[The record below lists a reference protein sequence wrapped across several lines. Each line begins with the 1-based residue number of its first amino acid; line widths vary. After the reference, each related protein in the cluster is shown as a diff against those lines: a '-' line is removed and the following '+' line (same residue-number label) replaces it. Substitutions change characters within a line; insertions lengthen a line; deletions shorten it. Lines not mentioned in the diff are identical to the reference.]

1 MVLKN
6 YIKTM
11 KTINNYISER
21 LHLTKN
27 LAANAK
33 YQTEYKYKPTS
44 RKELIKNIIDEY
56 KEQKKDVID
65 NRDLELDL
73 TMIDTSEIDDMS
85 YVFQYYP
92 TKTID
97 LSTWDVSHVKDMEN
111 MFAQCKNLTDV
122 YGLDKWKT
130 DSLTNIYQMF
140 TGAKQLKNIGDIS
153 SWNFKKI
160 KYMAMAFYGC
170 ENLEDIGDLDNITL
184 CDGADTEFMFG
195 GCKKLYDKLP
205 KWYKQYK

>member
-1 MVLKN
+1 
-6 YIKTM
+6 M
-11 KTINNYISER
+11 KAINNYINEK

-65 NRDLELDL
+65 IQDIELNL

-85 YVFQYYP
+85 YLFQYYP
-92 TKTID
+92 VKTID
-97 LSTWDVSHVKDMEN
+97 VSTWDVSRVKTMEN
-111 MFAQCKNLTDV
+111 MFAQCKYLTDI

-130 DSLTNIYQMF
+130 DSLTNI
-140 TGAKQLKNIGDIS
+140 
-153 SWNFKKI
+153 
-160 KYMAMAFYGC
+160 
-170 ENLEDIGDLDNITL
+170 
-184 CDGADTEFMFG
+184 
-195 GCKKLYDKLP
+195 
-205 KWYKQYK
+205 